1 MKETYYFSHDYNA
14 RNDEKILELR
24 SEFKSDG
31 YAAYFMMLESMAENE
46 DSGLNRVAIGG
57 LSLGYNIPKGK
68 LEKIIQKAVDIGL
81 FVEEGSRFYSP
92 RMREHKEF
100 RLSLS
105 EAGKLG
111 AKKRWGEKKNSPP
124 NAPPNAKER
133 KGKERKEFKAPTIEN
148 CVEYAKTIGFSGPVA
163 FFEHYENTD
172 WQKKTKNGELVPL
185 KNWKLTMRTWLEK
198 DIKHEKEA
206 NQLNNTEWA
215 AIDIS
220 SLESIPNEQWKH
232 LQSIFDFDRKK
243 GYLVHSEQQK
253 YVQKEDLKKSKR
265 LQIILRQRT
274 QHAVSNYTT
283 VNYGTPI
290 D

>member
-133 KGKERKEFKAPTIEN
+133 KGKERKGNTLPTVKTKPKVDIDKLFEDIQKETG
-148 CVEYAKTIGFSGPVA
+148 VPAVAGQGSRRYAYNFLRKL
-163 FFEHYENTD
+163 
-172 WQKKTKNGELVPL
+172 KKTYPDQNENDLAMKVVQLAVALED
-185 KNWKLTMRTWLEK
+185 NWHATKA
-198 DIKHEKEA
+198 H
-206 NQLNNTEWA
+206 N
-215 AIDIS
+215 
-220 SLESIPNEQWKH
+220 PKH
-232 LQSIFDFDRKK
+232 LFYNWQEII
-243 GYLVHSEQQK
+243 V
-253 YVQKEDLKKSKR
+253 KSKGKAKSKE
-265 LQIILRQRT
+265 IK
-274 QHAVSNYTT
+274 SF
-283 VNYGTPI
+283 
-290 D
+290 